1 VEIVI
6 FVLAGIMFL
15 FFGSIM
21 FMSIRTSYKD
31 SSGAKALLKDGIAAS
46 ARVHSASQTGSWLN
60 NNPQIAMVLEVT
72 RPDGSTFG
80 VAQTIHV
87 PVMDASRFQAGEIV
101 RVKYRPEDENRVA
114 VEGMYLLK

>member
-1 VEIVI
+1 MEIVI
-6 FVLAGIMFL
+6 YVFSGIMFL
-15 FFGSIM
+15 FFGTIM
-21 FMSIRTSYKD
+21 FMAIRTSYKD
-31 SSGAKALLKDGIAAS
+31 SKAARALLRDGIAAS

-60 NNPQIAMVLEVT
+60 DNPQIAMVLEVT

-80 VAQTIHV
+80 VTQTIHV
-87 PVMDASRFQAGEIV
+87 PVLDASRFQAGKIV